1 MKIIKSILLTIK
13 KTLVIIWLIWIVLLI
28 GVMLFHSGPI
38 DLNITNTI
46 AATWIF
52 YGLTFGL
59 PLILG
64 LASSLNTK
72 SSNT

>member
-1 MKIIKSILLTIK
+1 MILL
-13 KTLVIIWLIWIVLLI
+13 VGII
-28 GVMLFHSGPI
+28 LFASGPI

-59 PLILG
+59 PLVFLP
-64 LASSLNTK
+64 SLLKKHNT
-72 SSNT
+72 

>member
-1 MKIIKSILLTIK
+1 MKIIKSILL
-13 KTLVIIWLIWIVLLI
+13 IIWIIWITLLL

-59 PLILG
+59 PLVFLP
-64 LASSLNTK
+64 SLLKKHNT
-72 SSNT
+72 

>member
-1 MKIIKSILLTIK
+1 MKIIKSILL
-13 KTLVIIWLIWIVLLI
+13 IIWIIWMTLLL

-59 PLILG
+59 PLILWIA
-64 LASSLNTK
+64 LSLNTK
-72 SSNT
+72 PSKI